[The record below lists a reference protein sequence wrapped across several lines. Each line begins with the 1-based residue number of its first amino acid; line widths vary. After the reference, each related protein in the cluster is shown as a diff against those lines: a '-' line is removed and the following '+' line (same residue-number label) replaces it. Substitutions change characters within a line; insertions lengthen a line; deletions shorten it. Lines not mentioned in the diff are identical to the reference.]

1 MIVVINL
8 SVEFDA
14 YKLRALYQGDP
25 RELNQIILDDFVD
38 YIEDDEAI
46 VEMKVKNKESY
57 VYQGDNK

>member
-1 MIVVINL
+1 
-8 SVEFDA
+8 
-14 YKLRALYQGDP
+14 
-25 RELNQIILDDFVD
+25 VD